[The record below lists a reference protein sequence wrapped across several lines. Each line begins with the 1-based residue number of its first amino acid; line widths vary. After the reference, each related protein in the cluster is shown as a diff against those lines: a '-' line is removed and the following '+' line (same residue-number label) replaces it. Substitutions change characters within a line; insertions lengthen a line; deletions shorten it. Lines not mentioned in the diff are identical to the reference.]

1 MAWLLHPTLPSRS
14 PQGTGHP
21 GGCSSSPRVFPAPQG
36 APGTPRGCS
45 RSPQVLL
52 AHEGDA
58 SQPLLQDVPIP
69 QWDFSSPQ
77 DVPGVLRGCS
87 GPYKA
92 MLSPPRGCSQP
103 PMGML
108 RPSKGTFRSRRVVPA
123 PRGLLSQPRCV
134 SHVCCPGA
142 VTAGLW
148 QPVGLPWPS
157 QPPGIA
163 QA

>member
-1 MAWLLHPTLPSRS
+1 MAWLLHPTLPSRVRVTLGDA
-14 PQGTGHP
+14 PAPH
-21 GGCSSSPRVFPAPQG
+21 GCFQPPRMLLAPQG
-36 APGTPRGCS
+36 DALSFQG
-45 RSPQVLL
+45 LL
-52 AHEGDA
+52 AYEGDA
-58 SQPLLQDVPIP
+58 SQPLLQDVPLP

-77 DVPGVLRGCS
+77 DVPGVLRGRS

-92 MLSPPRGCSQP
+92 MLSPRRCCSQP
-103 PMGML
+103 STGML
-108 RPSKGTFRSRRVVPA
+108 WPSKGTFRSRRVVPA

-134 SHVCCPGA
+134 SHGCCPGA